1 MERYIRLAA
10 IILCLLAAVAAH
22 AQQPGR
28 LTRNDAINIA
38 GMQRMLSQRILKA
51 YCEVGLAESYG
62 DPQGRLASAVNR
74 FDTNLSQ
81 LEAFAKAPDIRQA
94 LGQVRELWPT
104 YKKLALSVPTRIGAQ
119 RLMALNRKLLPAAN
133 NVVVKMEK
141 DYGTATGKWVNMAGR
156 QRMLSQ
162 RIAMFYL
169 MRIWGVATEEDNRDA
184 ARASD
189 EYSAALKTLGAVQRN
204 TDDMKA
210 LIDTMGSQLV
220 FIESAVGKKDNNLS
234 FIVTVTSE
242 KMLANADR
250 LTALY
255 AEMDPAK

>member
-1 MERYIRLAA
+1 MERYIRFAA
-10 IILCLLAAVAAH
+10 MIVCLLVSVASH
-22 AQQPGR
+22 AQQAGR
-28 LTRNDAINIA
+28 LTQNDAINIA

-62 DPQGRLASAVNR
+62 DPKGRLASAVNR

-81 LEAFAKAPDIRQA
+81 LEGFAKAPDIQQA
-94 LGQVRELWPT
+94 LEQVRELWPT
-104 YKKLALSVPTRIGAQ
+104 YKKLALSAPTRVGAQ

-169 MRIWGVATEEDNRDA
+169 MRIWGVATDEDDSDA
-184 ARASD
+184 AQASD
-189 EYSAALKTLGAVQRN
+189 EYSTALKTLGAVERN
-204 TDDMKA
+204 TDGMKV
-210 LIDTMGSQLV
+210 LIDTMGSQLA
-220 FIESAVGKKDNNLS
+220 FIESAVDKKGDNLS
-234 FIVTVTSE
+234 FIVTITSE
-242 KMLANADR
+242 KMLQNADQ
-250 LTALY
+250 LTSLY
-255 AEMDPAK
+255 AEMDRAK